1 MIARTRLFV
10 GFGPAPYDI
19 DVPMK
24 IQSHAIGIS
33 SLILLAACSEEPPP
47 VSVSEFMENPRL
59 LEATMVR
66 CAQNR
71 AETKYEAA
79 CVNAREA
86 INRIEAAEEK
96 VRRQELEKQSERKR
110 KALRRTQEAA
120 AAARRRTLEERRR
133 REEEEYL
140 GLFDQSA
147 PDAAQP
153 STTSD
158 AAGGSVPVPAGNA
171 PTVDL
176 SPPPEAVEPQPEA
189 AEPAPEVGTDLS
201 AIREELKRRQEPP
214 ED

>member
-1 MIARTRLFV
+1 
-10 GFGPAPYDI
+10 
-19 DVPMK
+19 MK
-24 IQSHAIGIS
+24 ILSHAIAIS
-33 SLILLAACSEEPPP
+33 NLILLAACSKEPPP
-47 VSVSEFMENPRL
+47 VSVSEFTENPRL

-71 AETKYEAA
+71 AETKYEAG

-86 INRIEAAEEK
+86 INRLEAAEEK

-140 GLFDQSA
+140 GLFDQSS
-147 PDAAQP
+147 PDTAQP
-153 STTSD
+153 AIGADT
-158 AAGGSVPVPAGNA
+158 AGGSAPMPAGNA

-176 SPPPEAVEPQPEA
+176 NPAPEAVEQQPDA
-189 AEPAPEVGTDLS
+189 AEPPPEVGTDLN